1 MKEEKKL
8 SNYELKLMELVE
20 SGKKAFDLLIKEVE
34 RPIDEELQ
42 DDRARNAM
50 KAKKECFMDA
60 KEIISEVQK
69 IEMMLSGVEAEEVV
83 LDDKSSVYEGGF
95 SEKFAKNKK

>member
-1 MKEEKKL
+1 
-8 SNYELKLMELVE
+8 MELVDA
-20 SGKKAFDLLIKEVE
+20 GKKAFDLLVKEVE

-60 KEIISEVQK
+60 KEIMAEVQK
-69 IEMMLSGVEAEEVV
+69 LEAQLRGEEVEENNI
-83 LDDKSSVYEGGF
+83 LEETKDSLYTGGF
-95 SEKFAKNKK
+95 AENFAKNKK

>member
-60 KEIISEVQK
+60 KEIITEVEK
-69 IEMMLSGVEAEEVV
+69 LEAYLNGEELPPDTEEEQVTF
-83 LDDKSSVYEGGF
+83 KKGYA
-95 SEKFAKNKK
+95 EKFAKKRGA